1 MNSKELLQKIGNCF
15 CDKAKWP
22 GYVELD
28 LQLLDSGGIEP
39 LLSKLDTK
47 KVKVVGRDGD
57 STVRFS
63 TLAAYSEYATCGC
76 EDLDRFAKITG
87 YFADQAIDANSKD
100 SIKDLSITALEIADF
115 LDIKGIE
122 LSRIIKL
129 IDEFGSELHRG
140 GRRGSM
146 PKDWNF
152 TVRPNSVYFQN
163 VESIKE
169 YEERY
174 KQVQENRQRKRE
186 REKETRERLSG
197 GYYQNNL
204 SPTPASSDFEKPK
217 ALYLN
222 LHPAV
227 ESTSRELLENGHEVE
242 AVRAAAQRFEAFL
255 QDILGNHDM
264 YGLPLVGAALGGDPP
279 KLRLNSGS
287 SKKDEAEQL
296 GYHLLAKGV
305 ISALRNFYS
314 HGHPERIEYD
324 DAVEYLAIISAV
336 WKRIENANGDS
347 DT

>member
-1 MNSKELLQKIGNCF
+1 MNSKELLQKIGNRF

-28 LQLLDSGGIEP
+28 LLLLDSGGIEP
-39 LLSKLDTK
+39 LLSKLEPK
-47 KVKVVGRDGD
+47 KVKVVGRDED
-57 STVRFS
+57 STIRLS
-63 TLAAYSEYATCGC
+63 TLVAYSEYAPCGT
-76 EDLDRFAKITG
+76 EDLDRFAKISG
-87 YFADQAIDANSKD
+87 YFADRAIDANSKD
-100 SIKDLSITALEIADF
+100 SIKNLSITALEITGF
-115 LDIKGIE
+115 LDINGVE
-122 LSRIIKL
+122 LSRLLKL
-129 IDEFGSELHRG
+129 VDQFGSELHSG
-140 GRRGSM
+140 GRRGSL
-146 PKDWNF
+146 PEEWDF
-152 TVRPNSVYFQN
+152 SVRANSIYFQN
-163 VESIKE
+163 VESFKE

-186 REKETRERLSG
+186 REEETRERLFG

-204 SPTPASSDFEKPK
+204 SQIPVSNNSEKPK
-217 ALYLN
+217 ELYLN

-227 ESTSRELLENGHEVE
+227 DSISRELLENGHEVE
-242 AVRAAAQRFEAFL
+242 AVRAAAQRFETFL
-255 QDILGNHDM
+255 QDILGDHNM

-305 ISALRNFYS
+305 ISSLRNFYS

-336 WKRIENANGDS
+336 WKRIEKASGDA
-347 DT
+347 DN